1 MSGEILNL
9 ALKKEIF
16 EGLLDGSLNE
26 IPIKKSN
33 WWKKRLMDENTGR
46 FKDFMVVAA
55 TSGSSD
61 KVYFEIKYIELRED
75 NFIIGVKLINMDE
88 GDSDGDI
95 DTNLDN
101 GEVIAPDVIN
111 PEIIEPVKI
120 NPITIE
126 TDETDENG
134 DDITKLIV
142 NVKENVGISQ
152 ISQDITVT
160 KEGNVKIDEYSTLK
174 QTILALFDVFCNLEG
189 NFVVNMPY
197 ITIRNNGQLV
207 GTKYR
212 FHIEKDADIRVD
224 YTKQEF
230 IKYEDVSDE
239 LFVNTIASYMKKL
252 MISNYVFINK
262 NASGFKYGPNGEL
275 IFVLYATGRRKYFF
289 KSR

>member
-33 WWKKRLMDENTGR
+33 WWKKRLMDENTGQ
-46 FKDFMVVAA
+46 FKNFMVVAA

-61 KVYFEIKYIELRED
+61 KVYFEIKYIELREN

-88 GDSDGDI
+88 GDSDSDI

-101 GEVIAPDVIN
+101 GEVVAPNIIN
-111 PEIIEPVKI
+111 PEVIEPVKI
-120 NPITIE
+120 NPVTIE
-126 TDETDENG
+126 TDESGNT
-134 DDITKLIV
+134 ITKMIV

-160 KEGNVKIDEYSTLK
+160 KEGNVKIDEYSALK
-174 QTILALFDVFCNLEG
+174 QTVLSLFDMFCNLEG

-212 FHIEKDADIRVD
+212 FHIESDADIRVD

-230 IKYEDVSDE
+230 VKHEDISDE

-275 IFVLYATGRRKYFF
+275 IFVLYATGRRRYFF

>member
-33 WWKKRLMDENTGR
+33 WWKKRLIDENTGR
-46 FKDFMVVAA
+46 FKNFMVVAA

-61 KVYFEIKYIELRED
+61 KVYFEIKYIELREN

-88 GDSDGDI
+88 GDSDSDI

-101 GEVIAPDVIN
+101 GEIITPNIIN
-111 PEIIEPVKI
+111 PEVIEPVKI
-120 NPITIE
+120 NPVTIE
-126 TDETDENG
+126 TGNTN
-134 DDITKLIV
+134 TKIIV

-152 ISQDITVT
+152 ISQDITAT

-174 QTILALFDVFCNLEG
+174 QTVLSLFDVFCNLEG

-212 FHIEKDADIRVD
+212 FHIESDADTRID

-230 IKYEDVSDE
+230 VKHEDISDE

>member
-46 FKDFMVVAA
+46 FKNFMVVAA

-61 KVYFEIKYIELRED
+61 KVYFEIKYIELREN

-88 GDSDGDI
+88 GDSDSDI

-101 GEVIAPDVIN
+101 GEVIAPNVIN
-111 PEIIEPVKI
+111 PEVIEPVKI
-120 NPITIE
+120 NPVTIE
-126 TDETDENG
+126 TDESGNT
-134 DDITKLIV
+134 IAKMIV

-152 ISQDITVT
+152 ISQDIIVT
-160 KEGNVKIDEYSTLK
+160 KEGNVKIDKYSELK

-212 FHIEKDADIRVD
+212 FHIESDADTRID

-230 IKYEDVSDE
+230 VKHEDISDE
-239 LFVNTIASYMKKL
+239 LFTNTIASYMKKL

>member
-1 MSGEILNL
+1 MNNEILNL

-46 FKDFMVVAA
+46 FKNFMVVAA

-61 KVYFEIKYIELRED
+61 KVYFEIKYIELRD
-75 NFIIGVKLINMDE
+75 NNFIIGVKLINMDE
-88 GDSDGDI
+88 GDSDSDI

-101 GEVIAPDVIN
+101 GEVIAPNIIN
-111 PEIIEPVKI
+111 PEVIEPVKI
-120 NPITIE
+120 NPVTIE
-126 TDETDENG
+126 T
-134 DDITKLIV
+134 IV

-152 ISQDITVT
+152 ISQDITAT
-160 KEGNVKIDEYSTLK
+160 KEGNVKIDEYSALK
-174 QTILALFDVFCNLEG
+174 QTVLSLFDVFCNLEG

-212 FHIEKDADIRVD
+212 FHIESDADTRVD

-230 IKYEDVSDE
+230 VKHEDISDE
-239 LFVNTIASYMKKL
+239 LFINTIASYMKKL

-275 IFVLYATGRRKYFF
+275 IFVLYATGRRRYFF

>member
-46 FKDFMVVAA
+46 FKNFMVVAA

-61 KVYFEIKYIELRED
+61 KVYFEIKYIELREN

-88 GDSDGDI
+88 GDSDSDI

-101 GEVIAPDVIN
+101 GEVVAPNIIN
-111 PEIIEPVKI
+111 PEVIEPVKI

-126 TDETDENG
+126 TDESGNT
-134 DDITKLIV
+134 IAKMIV
-142 NVKENVGISQ
+142 NVKENVPISH

-160 KEGNVKIDEYSTLK
+160 KEGNVKIDEYSALK
-174 QTILALFDVFCNLEG
+174 QTVLSLFDVFCNLEG

-212 FHIEKDADIRVD
+212 FHIESDADTRID

-230 IKYEDVSDE
+230 VKHEDISDE
-239 LFVNTIASYMKKL
+239 LFTNTIASYMKKL

-289 KSR
+289 KSK

>member
-1 MSGEILNL
+1 MSLSGEILNL

-46 FKDFMVVAA
+46 FKNFMVVAA

-61 KVYFEIKYIELRED
+61 KVYFEIRYIELRGN

-88 GDSDGDI
+88 GDSDSDV

-101 GEVIAPDVIN
+101 GEVIKPNVIN
-111 PEIIEPVKI
+111 PEVIEPVKI
-120 NPITIE
+120 NPVTIE
-126 TDETDENG
+126 TGNTN
-134 DDITKLIV
+134 TKIIV

-152 ISQDITVT
+152 ISQDITAT

-174 QTILALFDVFCNLEG
+174 QTVLSLFDVFCNLEG

-212 FHIEKDADIRVD
+212 FHIESDADTRVD

-230 IKYEDVSDE
+230 VKYEDISDK
-239 LFVNTIASYMKKL
+239 LFINTIASYMMKL

-275 IFVLYATGRRKYFF
+275 IFVLYATGRRRYFF

>member
-46 FKDFMVVAA
+46 FKNFMVVAA

-61 KVYFEIKYIELRED
+61 KVYFEIKYIELREN

-88 GDSDGDI
+88 GDSDSDI

-101 GEVIAPDVIN
+101 GEVVAPNIIN
-111 PEIIEPVKI
+111 PEIIEPEKI
-120 NPITIE
+120 NPVTIE
-126 TDETDENG
+126 T
-134 DDITKLIV
+134 IV

-160 KEGNVKIDEYSTLK
+160 KEGNVKIDEYSALK
-174 QTILALFDVFCNLEG
+174 QTVLSLFDVFCNLEG

-230 IKYEDVSDE
+230 VKHEDISDE

>member
-46 FKDFMVVAA
+46 FKNFMVVAA

-61 KVYFEIKYIELRED
+61 KVYFEIRYIELRGN

-88 GDSDGDI
+88 GDSDNDI

-101 GEVIAPDVIN
+101 GDVITSESIN
-111 PEIIEPVKI
+111 PEVIESVKI
-120 NPITIE
+120 NPVTIE
-126 TDETDENG
+126 TDEDGNN
-134 DDITKLIV
+134 IAKMIV
-142 NVKENVGISQ
+142 NVKENVPISH

-160 KEGNVKIDEYSTLK
+160 KDVNVKIDEYFTLK
-174 QTILALFDVFCNLEG
+174 QTVLALFDMFCNLEG

-212 FHIEKDADIRVD
+212 FHIERDADVRID

-230 IKYEDVSDE
+230 VKHENISDE
-239 LFVNTIASYMKKL
+239 LFVNTITSYMKKL

>member
-46 FKDFMVVAA
+46 FKNFMVVAA

-61 KVYFEIKYIELRED
+61 KVYFEIKYIELREN

-88 GDSDGDI
+88 GDSDSDI

-101 GEVIAPDVIN
+101 GEVVAPNIIN
-111 PEIIEPVKI
+111 PEVIEPVKI
-120 NPITIE
+120 NPVTIE
-126 TDETDENG
+126 TDESGNT
-134 DDITKLIV
+134 IAKMIV

-160 KEGNVKIDEYSTLK
+160 KEGNVKIDEYSALK
-174 QTILALFDVFCNLEG
+174 QTVLSLFDVFCNLEG

-212 FHIEKDADIRVD
+212 FHIESDADIRVD

-230 IKYEDVSDE
+230 VKHEDISDE

-275 IFVLYATGRRKYFF
+275 IFVLYATGRRRYFF

>member
-61 KVYFEIKYIELRED
+61 KVYFEIKYIELRD
-75 NFIIGVKLINMDE
+75 NNFIIGVKLINMDE
-88 GDSDGDI
+88 GDSDSDV

-101 GEVIAPDVIN
+101 GEIIKPNVIN
-111 PEIIEPVKI
+111 PEVIEPVKI
-120 NPITIE
+120 NPVTIE
-126 TDETDENG
+126 TGNTN
-134 DDITKLIV
+134 TKIIV

-160 KEGNVKIDEYSTLK
+160 KEGNVKIDEYSALK
-174 QTILALFDVFCNLEG
+174 QTVLSLFDVFCNLEG

-212 FHIEKDADIRVD
+212 FHIESDADIRVD

-230 IKYEDVSDE
+230 VKHEDISDE

-275 IFVLYATGRRKYFF
+275 IFVLYATGRRRYFF

>member
-46 FKDFMVVAA
+46 FKNFMVVAA

-61 KVYFEIKYIELRED
+61 KVYFEIKYIELRD
-75 NFIIGVKLINMDE
+75 NNFIIGVKLIDMDE

-111 PEIIEPVKI
+111 PEIIEPAKI
-120 NPITIE
+120 NPVII
-126 TDETDENG
+126 ETDENG

-160 KEGNVKIDEYSTLK
+160 KEGNVKIDEYSALK
-174 QTILALFDVFCNLEG
+174 QTVLSLFDVFCNLEG

-212 FHIEKDADIRVD
+212 FHIESDADTRID

-230 IKYEDVSDE
+230 VKHEDISDE
-239 LFVNTIASYMKKL
+239 LFTNTIASYMKKL

>member
-46 FKDFMVVAA
+46 FKNFMVVAA

-61 KVYFEIKYIELRED
+61 KVYFEIKYIEMREN

-88 GDSDGDI
+88 GDSDSDV

-101 GEVIAPDVIN
+101 GEVIKPNVIN
-111 PEIIEPVKI
+111 PEVIEPVKI
-120 NPITIE
+120 NPVTIE
-126 TDETDENG
+126 TGNTN
-134 DDITKLIV
+134 TKIIV

-152 ISQDITVT
+152 ISQDITAT

-174 QTILALFDVFCNLEG
+174 QTVLSLFDVFCNLEG

-212 FHIEKDADIRVD
+212 FHIESDADTRVD

-230 IKYEDVSDE
+230 VKYEDISDE
-239 LFVNTIASYMKKL
+239 LFINIIASYMKKL

>member
-46 FKDFMVVAA
+46 FKNFMVVAA

-61 KVYFEIKYIELRED
+61 KVYFEIKYIELRD
-75 NFIIGVKLINMDE
+75 NNFIIGVKLINMDE
-88 GDSDGDI
+88 GDSDSDI

-101 GEVIAPDVIN
+101 GEVIEPNVIN
-111 PEIIEPVKI
+111 PEVIEPVKI
-120 NPITIE
+120 NPVTIE
-126 TDETDENG
+126 TDESGNT
-134 DDITKLIV
+134 IAKMIV
-142 NVKENVGISQ
+142 NVKENVPISH
-152 ISQDITVT
+152 ISQDIIVT
-160 KEGNVKIDEYSTLK
+160 KEGNVKIDEYSALK
-174 QTILALFDVFCNLEG
+174 QTVLSLFDVFCNLEG

-212 FHIEKDADIRVD
+212 FHIESDADTRID

-230 IKYEDVSDE
+230 VKHEDISDE

-275 IFVLYATGRRKYFF
+275 IFVLYATGRRRYFF

>member
-46 FKDFMVVAA
+46 FKNFMVVAA

-61 KVYFEIKYIELRED
+61 KVYFEIKYIELRD
-75 NFIIGVKLINMDE
+75 NNFIIGVKLINMDE
-88 GDSDGDI
+88 GDSDSDI

-101 GEVIAPDVIN
+101 GEVVAPNIIN
-111 PEIIEPVKI
+111 PEVIEPVKI
-120 NPITIE
+120 NPVTIE
-126 TDETDENG
+126 TDESGNT
-134 DDITKLIV
+134 IAKMIV

-160 KEGNVKIDEYSTLK
+160 KEGNVKIDEYSALK
-174 QTILALFDVFCNLEG
+174 QTVLSLFDVFCNLEG

-212 FHIEKDADIRVD
+212 FHIESDADTRID

-230 IKYEDVSDE
+230 VKHEDISDE
-239 LFVNTIASYMKKL
+239 LFTNTIASYMKKL

>member
-33 WWKKRLMDENTGR
+33 WWKKRLMDENTGQ
-46 FKDFMVVAA
+46 FKNFMVVAA

-61 KVYFEIKYIELRED
+61 KVYFEIKYIELRD
-75 NFIIGVKLINMDE
+75 NNFIIGVKLINMDE
-88 GDSDGDI
+88 GDSDSDI

-101 GEVIAPDVIN
+101 GEVIAPNVIN
-111 PEIIEPVKI
+111 PEVIEPVKI
-120 NPITIE
+120 NPVTIE
-126 TDETDENG
+126 TDESGNT
-134 DDITKLIV
+134 IAKMIV
-142 NVKENVGISQ
+142 NVKENVPISH
-152 ISQDITVT
+152 ISQDIIVT
-160 KEGNVKIDEYSTLK
+160 KEGNVKIDKYSELK

-212 FHIEKDADIRVD
+212 FHIESDADTRID

-230 IKYEDVSDE
+230 VKHEDISDE
-239 LFVNTIASYMKKL
+239 LFTNTIASYMKKL

-275 IFVLYATGRRKYFF
+275 IFVLYTTGRRRYFF
-289 KSR
+289 KSI

>member
-33 WWKKRLMDENTGR
+33 WWKKRLIDENTGR

-61 KVYFEIKYIELRED
+61 KVYFEIRYIELRGN
-75 NFIIGVKLINMDE
+75 NFFIGVKLINMDE
-88 GDSDGDI
+88 GDSDSDI

-101 GEVIAPDVIN
+101 GEIITPNIIN
-111 PEIIEPVKI
+111 PEVIEPVKI
-120 NPITIE
+120 NPVTIE
-126 TDETDENG
+126 T
-134 DDITKLIV
+134 IV

-152 ISQDITVT
+152 ISQDITAT

-174 QTILALFDVFCNLEG
+174 QTVLSLFDVFCNLEG

-212 FHIEKDADIRVD
+212 FHIESDADTRVD

-230 IKYEDVSDE
+230 VKYEDISDE
-239 LFVNTIASYMKKL
+239 LFINTIASYMKKL

-275 IFVLYATGRRKYFF
+275 IFVLYATGRRRYFF

>member
-46 FKDFMVVAA
+46 FKNFMVVAA

-61 KVYFEIKYIELRED
+61 KVYFEIKYIELRD
-75 NFIIGVKLINMDE
+75 NNFIIGVKLINMDE
-88 GDSDGDI
+88 GDSDSDI

-101 GEVIAPDVIN
+101 GEVIEPNVIN
-111 PEIIEPVKI
+111 PEVIEPVKI
-120 NPITIE
+120 NPVTIE
-126 TDETDENG
+126 TGNTN
-134 DDITKLIV
+134 TKIIV

-152 ISQDITVT
+152 ISQDITAT

-174 QTILALFDVFCNLEG
+174 QTVLSLFDVFCNLEG

-212 FHIEKDADIRVD
+212 FHIESDADTRVD

-230 IKYEDVSDE
+230 VKHEDISDE

>member
-46 FKDFMVVAA
+46 FKNFMVVAA

-61 KVYFEIKYIELRED
+61 KVYFEIKYIELREN

-88 GDSDGDI
+88 GDSDSDI

-101 GEVIAPDVIN
+101 GEVIAPNVIN
-111 PEIIEPVKI
+111 PEVIEPVKI
-120 NPITIE
+120 NPVTIE
-126 TDETDENG
+126 TDESGNT
-134 DDITKLIV
+134 IAKMIV
-142 NVKENVGISQ
+142 NVKENVPISH

-160 KEGNVKIDEYSTLK
+160 KEGNVKIDEYSALK
-174 QTILALFDVFCNLEG
+174 QTVLSLFDVFCNLEG

-212 FHIEKDADIRVD
+212 FHIESDADTRID

-230 IKYEDVSDE
+230 VKHEDISDE
-239 LFVNTIASYMKKL
+239 LFTNTIASYMKKL

>member
-46 FKDFMVVAA
+46 FKNFMVVAA

-88 GDSDGDI
+88 GDSDSDI

-101 GEVIAPDVIN
+101 GEVIAPNVIN
-111 PEIIEPVKI
+111 PEVIEPVKI
-120 NPITIE
+120 NPVTIE
-126 TDETDENG
+126 TDESGNT
-134 DDITKLIV
+134 IAKMIV
-142 NVKENVGISQ
+142 NVKENVPISH
-152 ISQDITVT
+152 ISQDIIVT
-160 KEGNVKIDEYSTLK
+160 KEGNVKIDKYSELK

-212 FHIEKDADIRVD
+212 FHIESDADTRID

-230 IKYEDVSDE
+230 VKHEDISDE

>member
-46 FKDFMVVAA
+46 FKNFMVVAA

-61 KVYFEIKYIELRED
+61 KVYFEIKYIEMREN

-88 GDSDGDI
+88 GDSDSDV

-101 GEVIAPDVIN
+101 GEVIKPNVIN
-111 PEIIEPVKI
+111 PEVIEPVKI
-120 NPITIE
+120 NPVTIE
-126 TDETDENG
+126 TGNTN
-134 DDITKLIV
+134 TKIIV

-152 ISQDITVT
+152 ISQDITAT

-174 QTILALFDVFCNLEG
+174 QTVLSLFDVFCNLEG

-212 FHIEKDADIRVD
+212 FHIESDADTRID

-230 IKYEDVSDE
+230 VKHEDISDE

>member
-61 KVYFEIKYIELRED
+61 KVYFEIKYIELREN

-88 GDSDGDI
+88 GDSDSDI

-101 GEVIAPDVIN
+101 GEVIAPNIIN

-120 NPITIE
+120 NPVTIE
-126 TDETDENG
+126 T
-134 DDITKLIV
+134 IV

-152 ISQDITVT
+152 ISQDIIVT
-160 KEGNVKIDEYSTLK
+160 KEGNVKIDEYSALK
-174 QTILALFDVFCNLEG
+174 QTVLSLFDVFCNLEG

-212 FHIEKDADIRVD
+212 FHIESDADIRVD

-230 IKYEDVSDE
+230 VKHEDISDE

>member
-61 KVYFEIKYIELRED
+61 KVYFEIKYIELREN

-88 GDSDGDI
+88 GDSDSDI

-101 GEVIAPDVIN
+101 GEVIAPNIIN
-111 PEIIEPVKI
+111 PEIIEPEKI
-120 NPITIE
+120 NPVTIE
-126 TDETDENG
+126 T
-134 DDITKLIV
+134 IV

-152 ISQDITVT
+152 ISQDITAT
-160 KEGNVKIDEYSTLK
+160 KEGNVKIDEYSALK
-174 QTILALFDVFCNLEG
+174 QTVLSLFDVFCNLEG

-212 FHIEKDADIRVD
+212 FHIESDADIRVD

-230 IKYEDVSDE
+230 VKHEDISDE

>member
-46 FKDFMVVAA
+46 FKNFMVVAA

-61 KVYFEIKYIELRED
+61 KVYFEIKYIELREN
-75 NFIIGVKLINMDE
+75 NFFIGVKLINMDE
-88 GDSDGDI
+88 GDSDSDI

-101 GEVIAPDVIN
+101 GEVIAPNVIN
-111 PEIIEPVKI
+111 PEVIEPVKI
-120 NPITIE
+120 NPVTIE
-126 TDETDENG
+126 TDESGNT
-134 DDITKLIV
+134 IAKMIV
-142 NVKENVGISQ
+142 NVKENVPISH
-152 ISQDITVT
+152 ISQDIIVT
-160 KEGNVKIDEYSTLK
+160 KEGNVKIDKYSELK

-212 FHIEKDADIRVD
+212 FHIESDADIRVD

-230 IKYEDVSDE
+230 VKHEDISDE

-275 IFVLYATGRRKYFF
+275 IFVLYATGRRRYFF

>member
-46 FKDFMVVAA
+46 FKNFMVVAA

-61 KVYFEIKYIELRED
+61 KVYFEIKYIELREN

-88 GDSDGDI
+88 GDSDSDI

-101 GEVIAPDVIN
+101 GEVIAPNIIN
-111 PEIIEPVKI
+111 PEVIEPVKI
-120 NPITIE
+120 NPVTIE
-126 TDETDENG
+126 TDESA
-134 DDITKLIV
+134 KMIV

-152 ISQDITVT
+152 ISQDIIVT
-160 KEGNVKIDEYSTLK
+160 KEGNVKIDEYYALK
-174 QTILALFDVFCNLEG
+174 QTVLSLFNVFCNLEG

-212 FHIEKDADIRVD
+212 FHIESDSDTRVD

-230 IKYEDVSDE
+230 VKHEDISDE
-239 LFVNTIASYMKKL
+239 LFVNTIASCMKKL

-275 IFVLYATGRRKYFF
+275 IFVLYATGRRRYFF

>member
-46 FKDFMVVAA
+46 FKNFMVVAA

-61 KVYFEIKYIELRED
+61 KVYFEIKYIELREN

-88 GDSDGDI
+88 GDSDSDI

-101 GEVIAPDVIN
+101 GEVIAPNIIN

-120 NPITIE
+120 NPVTIE
-126 TDETDENG
+126 T
-134 DDITKLIV
+134 IV

-152 ISQDITVT
+152 ISQDITAT

-174 QTILALFDVFCNLEG
+174 QTVLSLFDVFCNLEG

-212 FHIEKDADIRVD
+212 FHIESDADTRVD

-230 IKYEDVSDE
+230 VKYEDISDE
-239 LFVNTIASYMKKL
+239 LFINTIASYMKKL

-275 IFVLYATGRRKYFF
+275 IFVLYATGRRRYFF

>member
-1 MSGEILNL
+1 MSHEILNL

-26 IPIKKSN
+26 IPIKKNN

-61 KVYFEIKYIELRED
+61 KVYFEIKYIELRGN
-75 NFIIGVKLINMDE
+75 NFFIGVKLINMDE
-88 GDSDGDI
+88 GDSDSDI

-101 GEVIAPDVIN
+101 GEVITPDVIN
-111 PEIIEPVKI
+111 PEVIEPVKI
-120 NPITIE
+120 NPVIIE
-126 TDETDENG
+126 TDEGGNT
-134 DDITKLIV
+134 IAKQIV

-152 ISQDITVT
+152 MSQDITIT
-160 KEGNVKIDEYSTLK
+160 KEGNVRIDEYSALK

-230 IKYEDVSDE
+230 VKYEDVSDE
-239 LFVNTIASYMKKL
+239 LFANTIASYMKKL

>member
-1 MSGEILNL
+1 
-9 ALKKEIF
+9 
-16 EGLLDGSLNE
+16 
-26 IPIKKSN
+26 
-33 WWKKRLMDENTGR
+33 
-46 FKDFMVVAA
+46 MVVAA

-61 KVYFEIKYIELRED
+61 KVYFEIKYIEMREN

-88 GDSDGDI
+88 GDSDSDV

-101 GEVIAPDVIN
+101 GEVIKPNVIN
-111 PEIIEPVKI
+111 PEVIEPVKI
-120 NPITIE
+120 NPVTIE
-126 TDETDENG
+126 TGNTN
-134 DDITKLIV
+134 TKIIV

-152 ISQDITVT
+152 ISQDITAT

-174 QTILALFDVFCNLEG
+174 QTVLSLFDVFCNLEG

-212 FHIEKDADIRVD
+212 FHIESDADTRVD

-230 IKYEDVSDE
+230 VKYEDISDE
-239 LFVNTIASYMKKL
+239 LFINTIASYMKKL

-275 IFVLYATGRRKYFF
+275 IFVLYATGRRRYFF

>member
-46 FKDFMVVAA
+46 FKNFMVVAA

-61 KVYFEIKYIELRED
+61 KVYFEIKYIELRD
-75 NFIIGVKLINMDE
+75 NNFIIGVKLINMDE
-88 GDSDGDI
+88 GDSDSDI

-101 GEVIAPDVIN
+101 GEDIIPNIIN
-111 PEIIEPVKI
+111 PEVIEPVKI
-120 NPITIE
+120 NPVTIE
-126 TDETDENG
+126 TDESGNT
-134 DDITKLIV
+134 IAKMIV
-142 NVKENVGISQ
+142 NVKENVPISH

-160 KEGNVKIDEYSTLK
+160 KEGNVKIDKYSELK

-212 FHIEKDADIRVD
+212 FHIESDADTRID

-230 IKYEDVSDE
+230 VKHEDISDE
-239 LFVNTIASYMKKL
+239 LFTNTIASYMKKL

-275 IFVLYATGRRKYFF
+275 IFVLYATGRRRYFF

>member
-46 FKDFMVVAA
+46 FKNFMVVAA

-61 KVYFEIKYIELRED
+61 KVYFEIKYIELRGN
-75 NFIIGVKLINMDE
+75 NFFIGVKLINMDE
-88 GDSDGDI
+88 GDSDSDI

-101 GEVIAPDVIN
+101 GEVIAPNVIN
-111 PEIIEPVKI
+111 PEVIEPVKI
-120 NPITIE
+120 NPVTIE
-126 TDETDENG
+126 TDESGNT
-134 DDITKLIV
+134 IAKMIV

-160 KEGNVKIDEYSTLK
+160 KEGNVKIDEYSALK
-174 QTILALFDVFCNLEG
+174 QTVLSLFDVFCNLEG

-212 FHIEKDADIRVD
+212 FHIESDADTRVD

-230 IKYEDVSDE
+230 VKYEDISDE
-239 LFVNTIASYMKKL
+239 LFINIIASYMKKL

>member
-46 FKDFMVVAA
+46 FKNFMVVAA

-61 KVYFEIKYIELRED
+61 KVYFEIKYIELREN

-88 GDSDGDI
+88 GDSDSDI

-101 GEVIAPDVIN
+101 GEVVAPNIIN
-111 PEIIEPVKI
+111 PEVIEPVKI

-126 TDETDENG
+126 TDESGNT
-134 DDITKLIV
+134 IAKMIV

-160 KEGNVKIDEYSTLK
+160 KEGNVKIDEYSALK
-174 QTILALFDVFCNLEG
+174 QTVLSLFDVFCNLEG

-212 FHIEKDADIRVD
+212 FHIESDADIRVD

-230 IKYEDVSDE
+230 VKHEDISDE

-275 IFVLYATGRRKYFF
+275 IFVLYAIGRRRYFF

>member
-61 KVYFEIKYIELRED
+61 KVYFEIKYIELREN

-88 GDSDGDI
+88 GDSDSDI

-101 GEVIAPDVIN
+101 GEVVAPHIIN
-111 PEIIEPVKI
+111 PEVIEPVKI
-120 NPITIE
+120 NPVTIE
-126 TDETDENG
+126 T
-134 DDITKLIV
+134 IV

-152 ISQDITVT
+152 ISQDITDT
-160 KEGNVKIDEYSTLK
+160 KEGNVKIDEYSALK
-174 QTILALFDVFCNLEG
+174 QTVLSLFDVFCNLEG

-212 FHIEKDADIRVD
+212 FHIESDADIRVD

-230 IKYEDVSDE
+230 VKHEDISDE

-275 IFVLYATGRRKYFF
+275 IFVLYATGRRRYFF

>member
-46 FKDFMVVAA
+46 FKNFMVVAA

-61 KVYFEIKYIELRED
+61 KVYFEIKYIEMREN

-88 GDSDGDI
+88 GDSDSDI

-101 GEVIAPDVIN
+101 GEVITPNIIK

-120 NPITIE
+120 NPVTIE
-126 TDETDENG
+126 TDESGNT
-134 DDITKLIV
+134 ISKMIV

-160 KEGNVKIDEYSTLK
+160 KEGNVKIDEYSALK
-174 QTILALFDVFCNLEG
+174 QTVLSLFDVFCNLEG

-212 FHIEKDADIRVD
+212 FHIESDADTRVD

-230 IKYEDVSDE
+230 VKHEDISDE

-275 IFVLYATGRRKYFF
+275 IFVLYATGRRRYFF

>member
-1 MSGEILNL
+1 MSSEILNL

-46 FKDFMVVAA
+46 FKNFMVVAA

-61 KVYFEIKYIELRED
+61 KVYFEIKYIELREN
-75 NFIIGVKLINMDE
+75 NFFIGVKLINMDE
-88 GDSDGDI
+88 GDSDSDI

-101 GEVIAPDVIN
+101 GEVIVPNIIN

-120 NPITIE
+120 NPVTIE
-126 TDETDENG
+126 T
-134 DDITKLIV
+134 IV

-152 ISQDITVT
+152 ISQDIIVT
-160 KEGNVKIDEYSTLK
+160 KEGNVKIDEYSALK
-174 QTILALFDVFCNLEG
+174 QTVLSLFDVFCNLEG

-212 FHIEKDADIRVD
+212 FHIESDADIRVD
-224 YTKQEF
+224 YNKQEF
-230 IKYEDVSDE
+230 VKHEDISDE

-275 IFVLYATGRRKYFF
+275 IFVLYATGRRRYFF

>member
-61 KVYFEIKYIELRED
+61 KVYFEIKYIELREN

-88 GDSDGDI
+88 GDSDSDI
-95 DTNLDN
+95 DTNLDS
-101 GEVIAPDVIN
+101 GEVIAPNIIN

-126 TDETDENG
+126 TDESGNT
-134 DDITKLIV
+134 IAKMIV

-152 ISQDITVT
+152 ISQDIIVT
-160 KEGNVKIDEYSTLK
+160 KEGNVKIDEYYALK
-174 QTILALFDVFCNLEG
+174 QTVLSLFNVFCNLEG

-212 FHIEKDADIRVD
+212 FHIESDSDTRVD

-230 IKYEDVSDE
+230 IKHEDISDE
-239 LFVNTIASYMKKL
+239 LFINTIASYMKKL

-275 IFVLYATGRRKYFF
+275 IFVLYATGRRRYFF

>member
-61 KVYFEIKYIELRED
+61 KVYFEIKYIELREN

-88 GDSDGDI
+88 GDSDSDI

-101 GEVIAPDVIN
+101 GEVIEPNVIN
-111 PEIIEPVKI
+111 PEVIEPVKI
-120 NPITIE
+120 NPVTIE
-126 TDETDENG
+126 T
-134 DDITKLIV
+134 IV

-152 ISQDITVT
+152 ISQDITAT
-160 KEGNVKIDEYSTLK
+160 KEGNVKIDEYSALK
-174 QTILALFDVFCNLEG
+174 QTVLSLFDVFCNLEG

-212 FHIEKDADIRVD
+212 FHIESDADTRVD

-230 IKYEDVSDE
+230 VKHEDISDE

-275 IFVLYATGRRKYFF
+275 IFVLYATGRRRYFF

>member
-46 FKDFMVVAA
+46 FKNFMVVAA

-61 KVYFEIKYIELRED
+61 KVYFEIKYIEMREN

-88 GDSDGDI
+88 GDSDSDV

-101 GEVIAPDVIN
+101 GEVIKPNVIN
-111 PEIIEPVKI
+111 PEVIEPVKI
-120 NPITIE
+120 NPVTIE
-126 TDETDENG
+126 TDESGNT
-134 DDITKLIV
+134 IAKMIV

-152 ISQDITVT
+152 ISQDIIVT

-174 QTILALFDVFCNLEG
+174 QTVLSLFDVFCNLEG

-212 FHIEKDADIRVD
+212 FHIESDADTRVD

-230 IKYEDVSDE
+230 VKYEDISDE
-239 LFVNTIASYMKKL
+239 LFINTIASYMKKL

-275 IFVLYATGRRKYFF
+275 IFVLYATGRRRYFF

>member
-46 FKDFMVVAA
+46 FKNFMVVAA

-88 GDSDGDI
+88 GDSDSDV

-101 GEVIAPDVIN
+101 GEVITPNIIN

-120 NPITIE
+120 NPVTIE
-126 TDETDENG
+126 TDESGNN
-134 DDITKLIV
+134 IAKMIV

-174 QTILALFDVFCNLEG
+174 QTVLSLFDVFCNLEG

-212 FHIEKDADIRVD
+212 FHIESDADTRVD

-230 IKYEDVSDE
+230 VKHEDISDE

-275 IFVLYATGRRKYFF
+275 IFVLYATGRRRYFF

>member
-88 GDSDGDI
+88 GDSDSDI

-101 GEVIAPDVIN
+101 GEVIAPNIIN

-120 NPITIE
+120 NPVTIE
-126 TDETDENG
+126 T
-134 DDITKLIV
+134 IV

-152 ISQDITVT
+152 ISQDITAT

-174 QTILALFDVFCNLEG
+174 QTVLSLFDVFCNLEG

-212 FHIEKDADIRVD
+212 FHIESDADIRVD

-230 IKYEDVSDE
+230 VKHEDISDE
-239 LFVNTIASYMKKL
+239 LFTNTIASYMKKL

>member
-26 IPIKKSN
+26 IPIKKNN

-61 KVYFEIKYIELRED
+61 KVYFEIRYIELRGN
-75 NFIIGVKLINMDE
+75 NFFIGVKLINMDE
-88 GDSDGDI
+88 GDSDSDI

-101 GEVIAPDVIN
+101 GEVITPDVIN
-111 PEIIEPVKI
+111 PEVIEPVKI
-120 NPITIE
+120 NPVIIE
-126 TDETDENG
+126 TDEGGNT
-134 DDITKLIV
+134 IAKQIV

-152 ISQDITVT
+152 MSQDITVT
-160 KEGNVKIDEYSTLK
+160 KEGNVRIDEYSALK
-174 QTILALFDVFCNLEG
+174 QTILTLFDVFCNLEG

-230 IKYEDVSDE
+230 VKYEDVSNE
-239 LFVNTIASYMKKL
+239 LFANTIASYMKKL